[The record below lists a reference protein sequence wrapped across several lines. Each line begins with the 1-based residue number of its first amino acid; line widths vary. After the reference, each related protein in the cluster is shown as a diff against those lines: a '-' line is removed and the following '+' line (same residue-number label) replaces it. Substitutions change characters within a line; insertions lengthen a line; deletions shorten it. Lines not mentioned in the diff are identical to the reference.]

1 MASKVKCNAYKTCPL
16 KRATGNDVLLF
27 QNVNIT
33 EETEREVAELIKKGE
48 GFALRVA
55 TDDGP
60 GYVGPAIGHCD
71 REHCG
76 WWDEQK
82 GQCAIVTMA
91 NR

>member
-1 MASKVKCNAYKTCPL
+1 MENLNYKTCPL
-16 KRATGNDVLLF
+16 KRATGEDVLVF
-27 QNVNIT
+27 QNVDIT
-33 EETEREVAELIKKGE
+33 DEDRERLAEEMKHGGPI
-48 GFALRVA
+48 ALSVA
-55 TDDGP
+55 TNDDP

-71 REHCG
+71 RERCG